1 MIQLYKIHSG
11 LCITKMHTTYEK
23 RNKKH
28 HDLKIMAQ
36 QTTTSDFTFIRFAY
50 QINSWTMKLTPKTTP
65 PMRKRHAHVPI
76 LQ

>member
-1 MIQLYKIHSG
+1 M
-11 LCITKMHTTYEK
+11 
-23 RNKKH
+23 RKKKKER

-50 QINSWTMKLTPKTTP
+50 QINSWTMKLTPKTTSLT
-65 PMRKRHAHVPI
+65 RKRHAHVPT